1 MPLELHW
8 GRGSELLLGPGQDSV
23 LSEQVHHR
31 HADSPALLQG
41 PRAAP
46 TQQHSRPRAHLRQGR
61 TKPESGSGAWVARRY
76 QGQRGGWF

>member
-41 PRAAP
+41 SLPVLPATHTTPGGGGA
-46 TQQHSRPRAHLRQGR
+46 GR
-61 TKPESGSGAWVARRY
+61 GRLTLTKVH
-76 QGQRGGWF
+76 RGGR